1 MHVRNTKCVLLYI
14 HIYVTIMIQ
23 EKEAMDL
30 RGSRGRQEE
39 LDREEEKGDDINI
52 VLIYGIL

>member
-1 MHVRNTKCVLLYI
+1 MCFIIYTYI
-14 HIYVTIMIQ
+14 CNNNDSK
-23 EKEAMDL
+23 KEAMDL